1 MKELSEDSKL
11 QVSIKTLG
19 GIAMLIFAFVGM
31 WFSRQASISEAKELP
46 KMPMSPQEIT
56 LKDELIR
63 KTILNLELKKYN
75 HKLVQN

>member
-31 WFSRQASISEAKELP
+31 WFSLQASISEAKDNLFRP
-46 KMPMSPQEIT
+46 VMSCTKPCVAI
-56 LKDELIR
+56 
-63 KTILNLELKKYN
+63 
-75 HKLVQN
+75 

>member
-31 WFSRQASISEAKELP
+31 WFSLQA
-46 KMPMSPQEIT
+46 
-56 LKDELIR
+56 
-63 KTILNLELKKYN
+63 
-75 HKLVQN
+75 